1 MRAVLMYN
9 FGNDNLKDF
18 GVKATQKDFNALK
31 FKSAV
36 KVLYCTYD
44 IYSVIPAEQ

>member
-9 FGNDNLKDF
+9 FGKDNVNNF

-31 FKSAV
+31 YKSAV
-36 KVLYCTYD
+36 ILYL
-44 IYSVIPAEQ
+44 

>member
-36 KVLYCTYD
+36 ILYL
-44 IYSVIPAEQ
+44 

>member
-1 MRAVLMYN
+1 MHN
-9 FGNDNLKDF
+9 FGKDNLKDF

-36 KVLYCTYD
+36 ILYLYD

>member
-9 FGNDNLKDF
+9 FRKDKLKDF

-31 FKSAV
+31 GQTRP
-36 KVLYCTYD
+36 VLL
-44 IYSVIPAEQ
+44 